1 MTASAEQQARRL
13 LAAYPWRVRA
23 EQGDEIVGTVLDA
36 LPAGARRLPVRTSV
50 DLVRGG
56 WRVRARRRPPW
67 PTAIA
72 YWLGLRI
79 SPRWIQWV
87 YDDLEA
93 PDYVRNRRWSSS
105 VAWFAVTAVIAF
117 VFRDPLIMFYGS
129 GGLVGLVV
137 HVPRDREQR
146 RARYGLAAG
155 GSDPRVIWIRRHR
168 PALVADVPVAPLA
181 LAVGTAL
188 VAGAALCTAA
198 MARSYPR
205 PEDWGLEVTI
215 HPPVVLDGGHIVA
228 AALGLLAGLI
238 VAAAGVRRARRRS
251 IAPPPVAAPRGTAV
265 LAAMIAGGLSVA
277 AGILAVALRWRWAP
291 YPWGYLVAVVGPIG
305 AGLAALGAR
314 TAQAGRRRGHAV
326 GIWEVLPR
334 LGPRPS
340 GRGREPAVP
349 PHVARRRGPE
359 RRHRR
364 PLNGARSGDLSC

>member
-1 MTASAEQQARRL
+1 MTVRAERQARRL

-36 LPAGARRLPVRTSV
+36 LAAGARRLPVRTAV

-93 PDYVRNRRWSSS
+93 PDYVRNRRLCNS
-105 VAWFAVTAVIAF
+105 VVWFAVVAVLAL
-117 VFRDPLIMFYGS
+117 VFRDPLIMLYGS
-129 GGLVGLVV
+129 GGLVGLVA

-155 GSDPRVIWIRRHR
+155 GSDPRLIWIRRHR
-168 PALVADVPVAPLA
+168 PAMVPDVPVAPLA
-181 LAVGTAL
+181 LAIGTAL
-188 VAGAALCTAA
+188 AAGAALCTAA
-198 MARSYPR
+198 MAGSHPR
-205 PEDWGLEVTI
+205 PEDWDLEVTI
-215 HPPVVLDGGHIVA
+215 HPAVVLDSGHILA
-228 AALGLLAGLI
+228 ATLGLLAGLV
-238 VAAAGVRRARRRS
+238 VAAAGIRKARRRT

-265 LAAMIAGGLSVA
+265 MAALVAGGLSVA
-277 AGILAVALRWRWAP
+277 SGILAVTLWWRWAP
-291 YPWGYLVAVVGPIG
+291 YPWGYLVAFVGPIG

-314 TAQAGRRRGHAV
+314 TARAGRRRGDAV

-334 LGPRPS
+334 LGPR
-340 GRGREPAVP
+340 
-349 PHVARRRGPE
+349 RRVEVVSRQYLHMWPE
-359 RRHRR
+359 AEV
-364 PLNGARSGDLSC
+364 LSADTDDL